1 MYNSFPVILLISSYP
16 THFPFACIGCDI
28 VCGIVCVAGAWVL
41 RGGIAA
47 WLLITKL
54 PSIKF
59 YGIYKVFSLHHQN
72 TNQQSIKER
81 MYIN

>member
-28 VCGIVCVAGAWVL
+28 VCGMG
-41 RGGIAA
+41 RGIARGYCP
-47 WLLITKL
+47 WLLSTKL
-54 PSIKF
+54 SSIKF

-81 MYIN
+81 MYIK

>member
-28 VCGIVCVAGAWVL
+28 VCGIVCGMG
-41 RGGIAA
+41 RGYCA
-47 WLLITKL
+47 WLLSTKL
-54 PSIKF
+54 SSIKF